1 LRRPRFSNALS
12 ECAKMADLTRLT
24 EVRDKSGE
32 ADIIACIRAGSTH
45 MFHHLIRPYER
56 KVYAMALALVKN
68 AEDAEDVAQEAFLR
82 ALSNLDSFRA
92 ESKFS
97 TWLIS
102 IALNEA
108 RAKLRCVRTEKFDS
122 LDDDA
127 KEARVVLPD
136 PLWDWREVPSEMLE
150 RLEVRQWIEDA
161 VSELP
166 VIYREVFLLR
176 DVEEL
181 SISETCRIL
190 GISVASVKVRLHRAR
205 MLMQKR
211 LAPQLKWLHP
221 RRRWLPW

>member
-1 LRRPRFSNALS
+1 
-12 ECAKMADLTRLT
+12 MAGFTRLT
-24 EVRDKSGE
+24 EVRDDSDE
-32 ADIIACIRAGSTH
+32 AEIIASIRAGSTH
-45 MFHHLIRPYER
+45 LFHDLIRPYER

-68 AEDAEDVAQEAFLR
+68 AEDAEDVAQEAFLK
-82 ALSNLDSFRA
+82 ALLNLDVFRA

-108 RAKLRCVRTEKFDS
+108 RAKLRSARTVKIVS
-122 LDDDA
+122 LDGDA
-127 KEARVVLPD
+127 KESRVVLPD

-176 DVEEL
+176 DLQEL
-181 SISETCRIL
+181 SVNETSRIL
-190 GISVASVKVRLHRAR
+190 GISNSSVKVRLHRAR

-221 RRRWLPW
+221 KRRWLPW

>member
-1 LRRPRFSNALS
+1 
-12 ECAKMADLTRLT
+12 MAGLTRLT
-24 EVRDKSGE
+24 EVRDDSDE
-32 ADIIACIRAGSTH
+32 AEIIACIRAGSTH
-45 MFHHLIRPYER
+45 MFHDLIRPYER
-56 KVYAMALALVKN
+56 KAYEMALALVKN
-68 AEDAEDVAQEAFLR
+68 AEDAEDVAQETFLT
-82 ALSNLDSFRA
+82 ALRNLDAFRA
-92 ESKFS
+92 EAKFS

-108 RAKLRCVRTEKFDS
+108 RAKLRRARTVKIDS

-127 KEARVVLPD
+127 KEAQAVLPD
-136 PLWDWREVPSEMLE
+136 PLWGWREVPSEMLE

-176 DVEEL
+176 EVEEL

-205 MLMQKR
+205 ILMQNR

-221 RRRWLPW
+221 KRRWLPW

>member
-1 LRRPRFSNALS
+1 
-12 ECAKMADLTRLT
+12 MAGLTKLT
-24 EVRDKSGE
+24 EVRDDSDE
-32 ADIIACIRAGSTH
+32 ATIIASIRAGSTH
-45 MFHHLIRPYER
+45 LFHDLIRPYER
-56 KVYAMALALVKN
+56 KVYAMALTLVKN
-68 AEDAEDVAQEAFLR
+68 AEDAEDVAQEAFLK
-82 ALSNLDSFRA
+82 ALCNLDVFRA
-92 ESKFS
+92 EAKFS

-108 RAKLRCVRTEKFDS
+108 RAKLRRSRTVKIES

-127 KEARVVLPD
+127 KEVGAVLPH

-181 SISETCRIL
+181 SISETSRIL
-190 GISVASVKVRLHRAR
+190 GISNSSVKVRLHRAR

-211 LAPQLKWLHP
+211 LAPQLKRLHP
-221 RRRWLPW
+221 KRRWLPW